1 MHFFEFLAVVCA
13 VVVLP
18 SVVFYNIRK
27 MVEAKYAGKK
37 KLSKGKSDGMRMS
50 ELQALIEIAVED
62 ATAPLLA
69 RIEDLELQ
77 KPTALLDAPQSEMVR
92 ESDFDLIEPERKHVA
107 VR

>member
-37 KLSKGKSDGMRMS
+37 LNKTKADGMRMS

-62 ATAPLLA
+62 ATAPLIA

-77 KPTALLDAPQSEMVR
+77 QPTALLDAPQTEMVH
-92 ESDFDLIEPERKHVA
+92 ESDFDLIEKERKPVA